1 MGVAKRACRLM
12 TLHRCLADLLK
23 SSLCCVQVLNNF
35 TTFYITHQIFFL
47 TFVLLFIL
55 HPIPGHSNVYGKRE
69 KYYPHLPICYS
80 WVSSFLCLTTHSRHM
95 PGGSNWG
102 E

>member
-1 MGVAKRACRLM
+1 MALKRW
-12 TLHRCLADLLK
+12 LADLLK
-23 SSLCCVQVLNNF
+23 SSLCCAQVLNNF

-69 KYYPHLPICYS
+69 RSYPWLPTCYS
-80 WVSSFLCLTTHSRHM
+80 WVSLHSLPQDSQQTHARAVCVYVCM
-95 PGGSNWG
+95 YV
-102 E
+102 